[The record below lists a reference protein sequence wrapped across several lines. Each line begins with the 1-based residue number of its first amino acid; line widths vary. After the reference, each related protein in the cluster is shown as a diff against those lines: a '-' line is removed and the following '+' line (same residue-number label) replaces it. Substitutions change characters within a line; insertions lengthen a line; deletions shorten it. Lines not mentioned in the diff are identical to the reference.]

1 MTGSSPQPET
11 ASLAR
16 KWLSG
21 VRARWQALRPLIQ
34 HRRRCRLKKQRNPDH
49 GNRLRPLTPQQLKQ
63 WRNYIATASIIAR
76 TLALTPQQLKQW
88 RNYIATGMLIEVILL
103 TLHFLSP
110 EPLVKMENWALDC
123 MMAIHAVIAREP
135 PHGRRPPKQIFVNVD
150 DASWRAKEWGGGEP
164 YRAPRE
170 PMFKLIE
177 TAFDHGARQV
187 VLDILVEGN
196 NAVRLEEIQEDK
208 KFAEGLKTLLAN
220 KNFGTDKQLVLVR
233 SIRHP
238 LPQVGLD
245 KGNTPITLPY
255 PALSELRESPLADEV
270 AQISEGR
277 IVVAAPYFVYSTD
290 RVLRD
295 WQLLKVVCQRKE
307 QGSEGVLQGDLRVVP
322 SVQLLV
328 ATRHLGVSAD
338 KMPKQAD
345 ERCTPFPQQELAELP
360 LMPELTLQQ
369 QVADEQEH
377 KASIRY
383 WEALRGAVLS
393 ATADGHSNKGVDLGK
408 IPSDAHDL
416 GNRVVFRSGAN
427 LKSDK
432 YFDEISARLLLD
444 DAVDVK
450 RLESTF
456 TGRVVVIGQSHAE
469 AGDRHHTPMGQV
481 TGSVVLLNAI
491 DSMVR
496 YPLIHAPSA
505 WKTLAIAILLI
516 VVVGYASA
524 AFNSDTVARIYT
536 ALALP
541 TWVFLSFYLFT
552 YGVWLD
558 FVLPGFAI
566 ALHHEFERWLERRQT
581 ARQCGASQHH

>member
-34 HRRRCRLKKQRNPDH
+34 HRRRRRLKKQRNPDH

-63 WRNYIATASIIAR
+63 WLKYIV
-76 TLALTPQQLKQW
+76 
-88 RNYIATGMLIEVILL
+88 TGMAIEVILL

-110 EPLVKMENWALDC
+110 EPLVKMENWALDR

-196 NAVRLEEIQEDK
+196 NAARLEEIQEDK
-208 KFAEGLKTLLAN
+208 KFAEGLKRLLAN

-233 SIRHP
+233 SVRHP
-238 LPQVGLD
+238 LPQLALD
-245 KGNTPITLPY
+245 KGSTPIALPY
-255 PALSELRESPLADEV
+255 PALSELRESPLVDEV

-345 ERCTPFPQQELAELP
+345 EHCTPFPQQELAELP
-360 LMPELTLQQ
+360 LMPELTHQQ

-377 KASIRY
+377 KASGRY

-393 ATADGHSNKGVDLGK
+393 ATADGRSKGIDLGK
-408 IPSDAHDL
+408 IPSHAHDL
-416 GNRVVFRSGAN
+416 GNRVVFRSGVN

-444 DAVDVK
+444 DAVDDK

-469 AGDRHHTPMGQV
+469 AGDRHHTPVGQV

-496 YPLIHAPSA
+496 YPLIQAPSA
-505 WKTLAIAILLI
+505 WKTLPMALLLI

-524 AFNSDTVARIYT
+524 AFNPDTVARIYT
-536 ALALP
+536 AA
-541 TWVFLSFYLFT
+541 VLSATVVLSYYLFT

-558 FVLPGFAI
+558 FVLPGLAI
-566 ALHHEFERWLERRQT
+566 VLHRKFERWLERRQSP
-581 ARQCGASQHH
+581 RQHGASHHH

>member
-1 MTGSSPQPET
+1 M
-11 ASLAR
+11 A
-16 KWLSG
+16 
-21 VRARWQALRPLIQ
+21 
-34 HRRRCRLKKQRNPDH
+34 
-49 GNRLRPLTPQQLKQ
+49 
-63 WRNYIATASIIAR
+63 
-76 TLALTPQQLKQW
+76 
-88 RNYIATGMLIEVILL
+88 IEVILL

-110 EPLVKMENWALDC
+110 EPLVKVENWALDR

-135 PHGRRPPKQIFVNVD
+135 PQGRRPPEQIFVSVD
-150 DASWRAKEWGGGEP
+150 DASWRGKEWGGGEP

-187 VLDILVEGN
+187 VLDILVEGD
-196 NAVRLEEIQEDK
+196 NAARLEEIQEDK
-208 KFAEGLKTLLAN
+208 KFAEGLKMLLAN

-233 SIRHP
+233 SVRHP
-238 LPQVGLD
+238 LPQLALD
-245 KGNTPITLPY
+245 KGSTPIALPY
-255 PALSELRESPLADEV
+255 PALSELRESPLVDEV

-295 WQLLKVVCQRKE
+295 WQLLKVVCQRKG
-307 QGSEGVLQGDLRVVP
+307 QGSEGVLQGVLRVVP

-328 ATRHLGVSAD
+328 ATKHLGLSAD

-360 LMPELTLQQ
+360 LMPELTRQQ
-369 QVADEQEH
+369 EVTDEQEH
-377 KASIRY
+377 KASVRY

-393 ATADGHSNKGVDLGK
+393 ATADGRSKGVDLGK
-408 IPSDAHDL
+408 IPSHAHDL

-444 DAVDVK
+444 GAVDDK

-496 YPLIHAPSA
+496 YPLIQAPSA
-505 WKTLAIAILLI
+505 WKTLPIALLLI

-524 AFNSDTVARIYT
+524 AFNPRTVASIYT
-536 ALALP
+536 VVALSAG
-541 TWVFLSFYLFT
+541 VVLSFYLFT

-558 FVLPGFAI
+558 FVLPVLAI
-566 ALHHEFERWLERRQT
+566 ALHRGFERWLERRQT
-581 ARQCGASQHH
+581 ARQHGASQHH

>member
-1 MTGSSPQPET
+1 MTGLRSQPET
-11 ASLAR
+11 ASPAR
-16 KWLSG
+16 KGLPAF
-21 VRARWQALRPLIQ
+21 RARWQALP
-34 HRRRCRLKKQRNPDH
+34 
-49 GNRLRPLTPQQLKQ
+49 PLTQQRLKQ
-63 WRNYIATASIIAR
+63 WLKYIAI
-76 TLALTPQQLKQW
+76 
-88 RNYIATGMLIEVILL
+88 GMAVEVILL

-110 EPLVKMENWALDC
+110 EPLVKMENWALDR

-135 PHGRRPPKQIFVNVD
+135 QHGRRPPKQIFVNVD

-170 PMFKLIE
+170 PMFKLIQ

-196 NAVRLEEIQEDK
+196 NAARLEEIQEDK
-208 KFAEGLKTLLAN
+208 KFAEGLKRLLAN

-233 SIRHP
+233 SVRHP
-238 LPQVGLD
+238 LPQLALD
-245 KGNTPITLPY
+245 KGRTPITLPY
-255 PALSELRESPLADEV
+255 PALSEIRESPLMDEL

-328 ATRHLGVSAD
+328 ATKHLGVSAD

-345 ERCTPFPQQELAELP
+345 EHCTPFPQQELAELP
-360 LMPELTLQQ
+360 LMPELTHQQ

-377 KASIRY
+377 KASGRY

-393 ATADGHSNKGVDLGK
+393 ATADGRSKGVDLGK
-408 IPSDAHDL
+408 IPSDAHEL
-416 GNRVVFRSGAN
+416 GNRVVFRSGVN

-444 DAVDVK
+444 DAVDDK

-469 AGDRHHTPMGQV
+469 AGDRHHTPVGQV

-496 YPLIHAPSA
+496 YPLIHAHSA
-505 WKTLAIAILLI
+505 WKTLPIALLLI

-524 AFNSDTVARIYT
+524 AFNPRTVARIYT
-536 ALALP
+536 AVALSAG
-541 TWVFLSFYLFT
+541 VVLSFYLFT

-566 ALHHEFERWLERRQT
+566 ALHREIERWLERRQT
-581 ARQCGASQHH
+581 ARQHGASQHH